1 MSESFRRLHES
12 GCWALPNPWDVGSA
26 RLLEH
31 AGAVALATTSSGLA
45 ASLGRHDQ
53 HVGRDELVAHVAAI
67 CAAVSIPVNVDAE
80 RCYADDGDGIASTVD
95 ALADAGAAGLS
106 IEDFDP
112 ARGAIDPIDVATE
125 RVAAAAD
132 AAHRRGLVLTA
143 RAENH
148 LYDAGDLDDTLERL
162 ARFRDAGADC
172 LYAPGLVEPADIA
185 AVVSLGRPVN
195 VLLRPDG
202 PAVPELAALGV
213 RRVSTGG
220 RLAFVAYGALMA
232 AARELLDA
240 GTVTAPMLSGRDR
253 AAFG

>member
-1 MSESFRRLHES
+1 
-12 GCWALPNPWDVGSA
+12 VGSA
-26 RLLEH
+26 RLLQH

-53 HVGRDELVAHVAAI
+53 HVGHDELIAHVAAI
-67 CAAVSIPVNVDAE
+67 CAAVTIPVNVDAE
-80 RCYADDGDGIASTVD
+80 RCYADEAAGIAPVVE

-106 IEDFDP
+106 IEDYDP
-112 ARGAIDPIDVATE
+112 STQAIDPIDVATE
-125 RVAAAAD
+125 RVFAAAE

-148 LYDAGDLDDTLERL
+148 LYGNGDLADTLERL
-162 ARFRDAGADC
+162 AAYRDAGADC
-172 LYAPGLVEPADIA
+172 LYAPGLVAAEDIV
-185 AVVSLGRPVN
+185 AVVALGRPVN
-195 VLLRPDG
+195 VLLRPGG
-202 PAVPELAALGV
+202 PTVPELAELGV

-240 GTVTAPMLSGRDR
+240 GTLSAPTLSGRDR